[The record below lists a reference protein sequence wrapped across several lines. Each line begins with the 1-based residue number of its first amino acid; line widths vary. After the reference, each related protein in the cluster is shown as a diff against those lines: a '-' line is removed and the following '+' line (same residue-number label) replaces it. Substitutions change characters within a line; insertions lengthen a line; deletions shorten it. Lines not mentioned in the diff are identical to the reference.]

1 MSKAKIIDKKSVES
15 VLGEKNLLSKLHHSF
30 IVNMIYSFQDN
41 DFLYLVMDL
50 LPGGN
55 LRYHLCVKRRF
66 NEKQNK
72 FLIGCILV
80 GLEYIHSQCILH
92 RDIKPENLVFDN
104 NGYLRITDFG
114 IAKKYVVN
122 NKKDTSGTV
131 GYLAPEILCNQNH
144 TYSIDY
150 YAVGIIAYE
159 LAYGHRPY
167 IGRTKHEV
175 KQLILTQQAFIEYDE
190 LPNGYHDEAADFI
203 NQLIQ
208 RKPKNRL
215 GRDSI
220 SEVINHPWL
229 QGFDWEGMK
238 QKNLRAYYIP
248 KEGDNFDKKYCL
260 QDNKLGTETQE
271 RYKEIISQPNY
282 YLIFKKFDCDRVPDE
297 LKFFDTKVTTNNAN
311 NVNNNNMYNSSN
323 NSTAS
328 ISRNNKINIYND
340 NKKAVNNNYVS
351 SKQRNK
357 SMENLFLNR
366 NQNNPNNTNNEK
378 QLVKQISAIN
388 INNKD
393 YNNAILDKDR
403 SIQDEGINNNDYDLM
418 EQKSIFNKKNDNNN
432 ILFNKK
438 NNIILNDKKN
448 IIRLIDERIL
458 PINNG
463 QIISNNNFNS
473 VGNIIISQK
482 NQIILNNNN
491 ISNNNISI
499 KCKDKSAIYENQ
511 FDISDL
517 EKSKLIE
524 SEKEK
529 ESLLFSKKLTNI
541 NQYIYNN
548 SQPKKNAKSK
558 MINNSNSSLNLF
570 PNEIFNNHKGNYF
583 KKIIKNKILNKDL
596 SKLKQKTG
604 SNSLLNSNS
613 TQSLFKKS
621 TGLSSSYL
629 KPTKKHFLKKEL
641 FNGTFYQN
649 KSSSTKSFFF
659 PRKSTSSSVNK
670 KLNVNNN
677 NNTNNKR
684 TISSSSIRSLKKIKN
699 ERNNNNNIN
708 INGIFSNAGIESL
721 LNANFSSKE
730 FLDRNQNINKNLP
743 IINNISLNK
752 KNIQNFRNNF
762 GFAHRNNNRN
772 FLNGNGFF
780 SEKMKQNEVVRLKGN
795 FNDNIH

>member
-55 LRYHLCVKRRF
+55 LRYHLCLKRRF

-260 QDNKLGTETQE
+260 QENKLGTETQE

-282 YLIFKKFDCDRVPDE
+282 YLIFKKFDCERVPDE
-297 LKFFDTKVTTNNAN
+297 LKFIDTKITTNNA
-311 NVNNNNMYNSSN
+311 NNNNMYNSSN

-366 NQNNPNNTNNEK
+366 NQNNPNATNEK

-388 INNKD
+388 INNKE
-393 YNNAILDKDR
+393 YNNVILEKDR
-403 SIQDEGINNNDYDLM
+403 SIQDEVVNNNDNEFMD
-418 EQKSIFNKKNDNNN
+418 QKSIFNKKNSNNN
-432 ILFNKK
+432 IIFNKK

-458 PINNG
+458 PINNE
-463 QIISNNNFNS
+463 QIINNNNFNS

-517 EKSKLIE
+517 ERSKLIE
-524 SEKEK
+524 NEKEK

-541 NQYIYNN
+541 NQYAYNN

-570 PNEIFNNHKGNYF
+570 QNEIFNNHKGNYF
-583 KKIIKNKILNKDL
+583 KKIIKNKILSKDL

-604 SNSLLNSNS
+604 NNSLLNSNS

-670 KLNVNNN
+670 KVNMNNN
-677 NNTNNKR
+677 NANKR

-699 ERNNNNNIN
+699 ERNNNNIN
-708 INGIFSNAGIESL
+708 INGIFSNAGIESF
-721 LNANFSSKE
+721 LNANFSNKE
-730 FLDRNQNINKNLP
+730 FIDKNQNINKNLP

-762 GFAHRNNNRN
+762 GFAHRNTNRN

-780 SEKMKQNEVVRLKGN
+780 SEKIKQNEVVRLKGN

>member
-55 LRYHLCVKRRF
+55 LRYHLCLKRRF

-175 KQLILTQQAFIEYDE
+175 KQLILTQQAFIEYDD

-260 QDNKLGTETQE
+260 QENKLGTETQE

-282 YLIFKKFDCDRVPDE
+282 YLIFKKFDCERVPDE
-297 LKFFDTKVTTNNAN
+297 LKFIDTKITTNNA
-311 NVNNNNMYNSSN
+311 NNNNMYNSSN

-366 NQNNPNNTNNEK
+366 NQNNPNATNEK

-388 INNKD
+388 INNKE
-393 YNNAILDKDR
+393 YNNVILEKDR
-403 SIQDEGINNNDYDLM
+403 STQEEVVNNNDNEFMD
-418 EQKSIFNKKNDNNN
+418 QKSIFNKKNSNNN
-432 ILFNKK
+432 IIFNKK

-458 PINNG
+458 PINNE
-463 QIISNNNFNS
+463 QIINNNNFNS

-517 EKSKLIE
+517 ERSKLIE
-524 SEKEK
+524 NEKEK

-541 NQYIYNN
+541 NQYAYNN

-570 PNEIFNNHKGNYF
+570 QNEIFNNHKGNYF
-583 KKIIKNKILNKDL
+583 KKIIKNKILSKDL

-604 SNSLLNSNS
+604 NNSLLNSNS

-670 KLNVNNN
+670 KVNMNNN
-677 NNTNNKR
+677 NANKR

-699 ERNNNNNIN
+699 ERNNNNIN
-708 INGIFSNAGIESL
+708 INGIFSNAGIESF
-721 LNANFSSKE
+721 LNANFSNKE
-730 FLDRNQNINKNLP
+730 FIDKNQNINKNLP

-762 GFAHRNNNRN
+762 GFAHRNTNRN

-780 SEKMKQNEVVRLKGN
+780 SEKIKQNEVVRLKGN

>member
-55 LRYHLCVKRRF
+55 LRYHLCLKRRF

-260 QDNKLGTETQE
+260 QENKLGTETQE

-282 YLIFKKFDCDRVPDE
+282 YLIFKKFDCERVPDE
-297 LKFFDTKVTTNNAN
+297 LKFIDTKITTNNA
-311 NVNNNNMYNSSN
+311 NNNNMYNSSN

-366 NQNNPNNTNNEK
+366 NQNNPNATNEK

-388 INNKD
+388 INNKE
-393 YNNAILDKDR
+393 YNNVILEKDR
-403 SIQDEGINNNDYDLM
+403 SIQDEVVNNNDNEFMD
-418 EQKSIFNKKNDNNN
+418 QKSIFNKKNSNNN
-432 ILFNKK
+432 IIFNKK

-458 PINNG
+458 PINNE
-463 QIISNNNFNS
+463 QIINNNNFNS

-482 NQIILNNNN
+482 NQIILNNNNN

-517 EKSKLIE
+517 ERSKLIE
-524 SEKEK
+524 NEKEK

-541 NQYIYNN
+541 NQYAYNN

-570 PNEIFNNHKGNYF
+570 QNEIFNNHKGNYF
-583 KKIIKNKILNKDL
+583 KKIIKNKILSKDL

-604 SNSLLNSNS
+604 NNSLLNSNS

-670 KLNVNNN
+670 KVNMNNN
-677 NNTNNKR
+677 NANKR

-699 ERNNNNNIN
+699 ERNNNNIN
-708 INGIFSNAGIESL
+708 INGIFSNGGIESF
-721 LNANFSSKE
+721 LNANFSNKE
-730 FLDRNQNINKNLP
+730 FIDKNQNINKNLP

-762 GFAHRNNNRN
+762 GFAHRNTNRN

-780 SEKMKQNEVVRLKGN
+780 SEKIKQNEVVRLKGN
-795 FNDNIH
+795 FNENIH

>member
-55 LRYHLCVKRRF
+55 LRYHLCLKRRF

-260 QDNKLGTETQE
+260 QENKLGTETQE

-297 LKFFDTKVTTNNAN
+297 LKFIDTKITTNNA
-311 NVNNNNMYNSSN
+311 NNNNMYNSSN

-366 NQNNPNNTNNEK
+366 NQNNPNATNEK

-388 INNKD
+388 INNKE
-393 YNNAILDKDR
+393 YNNVILEKDR
-403 SIQDEGINNNDYDLM
+403 SIQDEVVNNNDNEFMD
-418 EQKSIFNKKNDNNN
+418 QKSIFNKKNSNNN
-432 ILFNKK
+432 IIFNKK

-458 PINNG
+458 PINNE
-463 QIISNNNFNS
+463 QIINNNNFNS

-517 EKSKLIE
+517 ERSKLIE
-524 SEKEK
+524 NEKEK

-541 NQYIYNN
+541 NQYAYNN

-570 PNEIFNNHKGNYF
+570 QNEIFNNHKGNYF
-583 KKIIKNKILNKDL
+583 KKIIKNKILSKDL

-604 SNSLLNSNS
+604 NNSLLNSNS

-670 KLNVNNN
+670 KVNMNNN
-677 NNTNNKR
+677 NANKR

-699 ERNNNNNIN
+699 ERNNNNIN
-708 INGIFSNAGIESL
+708 INGIFSNGGIESF
-721 LNANFSSKE
+721 LNANFSNKE
-730 FLDRNQNINKNLP
+730 FIDKNQNINKNLP

-762 GFAHRNNNRN
+762 GFAHRNTNRN

-780 SEKMKQNEVVRLKGN
+780 SEKIKQNEVVRLKGN
-795 FNDNIH
+795 FNENIH

>member
-55 LRYHLCVKRRF
+55 LRYHLCLKRRF

-260 QDNKLGTETQE
+260 QENKLGTETQE

-297 LKFFDTKVTTNNAN
+297 LKFMDTKITTNNA
-311 NVNNNNMYNSSN
+311 NNNMYNSSN

-366 NQNNPNNTNNEK
+366 NQNNPNATNEK

-388 INNKD
+388 INNKE
-393 YNNAILDKDR
+393 YNNVILEKDR
-403 SIQDEGINNNDYDLM
+403 SIQDEVVNNNDNEFMD
-418 EQKSIFNKKNDNNN
+418 QKSIFNKKNSNNN
-432 ILFNKK
+432 IIFNKK

-458 PINNG
+458 PINNE
-463 QIISNNNFNS
+463 QIINNNNFNS

-499 KCKDKSAIYENQ
+499 KYKDKSAVYENQ

-517 EKSKLIE
+517 ERSKLIE
-524 SEKEK
+524 NEKER
-529 ESLLFSKKLTNI
+529 ESFLFSKKLTNI
-541 NQYIYNN
+541 NQYAYNN

-570 PNEIFNNHKGNYF
+570 QNEIFNNHKGNYF
-583 KKIIKNKILNKDL
+583 KKIIKNKILSKDL

-604 SNSLLNSNS
+604 NNSLLNSNS
-613 TQSLFKKS
+613 THSLFKKS

-670 KLNVNNN
+670 KVNMNNN
-677 NNTNNKR
+677 NANKR

-699 ERNNNNNIN
+699 ERNNNNIN
-708 INGIFSNAGIESL
+708 INGIFSNAGIESF
-721 LNANFSSKE
+721 LNANFSNKE
-730 FLDRNQNINKNLP
+730 FIDKNQNINKNLP

-762 GFAHRNNNRN
+762 GFAHRNTNRN

-780 SEKMKQNEVVRLKGN
+780 SEKIKQNEVVRLKGN
-795 FNDNIH
+795 FNENIH

>member
-55 LRYHLCVKRRF
+55 LRYHLCLKRRF

-104 NGYLRITDFG
+104 NGYLRITDLG

-150 YAVGIIAYE
+150 YAIGIIAYE

-260 QDNKLGTETQE
+260 QENKLGTETQE

-297 LKFFDTKVTTNNAN
+297 LKFMDTKITTNNA
-311 NVNNNNMYNSSN
+311 NNNMYNSSN

-366 NQNNPNNTNNEK
+366 NQNNPNATNEK

-388 INNKD
+388 INNKE
-393 YNNAILDKDR
+393 YNNVILEKDR
-403 SIQDEGINNNDYDLM
+403 STQEEVVNNNDNELM
-418 EQKSIFNKKNDNNN
+418 DQNSIFNKKNSNNN
-432 ILFNKK
+432 IIFNKK

-458 PINNG
+458 PINNE
-463 QIISNNNFNS
+463 QIINNNNFNS

-499 KCKDKSAIYENQ
+499 KYKDKSAVYENQ

-517 EKSKLIE
+517 ERSKLIE
-524 SEKEK
+524 NEKER
-529 ESLLFSKKLTNI
+529 ESFLFSKKLTNI
-541 NQYIYNN
+541 NQYAYNN

-570 PNEIFNNHKGNYF
+570 QNEIFNNHKGNYF
-583 KKIIKNKILNKDL
+583 KKIIKNKILSKDL

-604 SNSLLNSNS
+604 NNSLLNSNS

-670 KLNVNNN
+670 KGNMNNN
-677 NNTNNKR
+677 NANKR

-699 ERNNNNNIN
+699 ERNNNNIN
-708 INGIFSNAGIESL
+708 INGIFSNGGIESF
-721 LNANFSSKE
+721 LNANFSNKE
-730 FLDRNQNINKNLP
+730 FIDKNQNINKNLP

-762 GFAHRNNNRN
+762 GFAHRNTNRN

-780 SEKMKQNEVVRLKGN
+780 SEKIKQNEVVRLKGN
-795 FNDNIH
+795 FNENIH

>member
-1 MSKAKIIDKKSVES
+1 MSKAKIIDKKSVDS

-55 LRYHLCVKRRF
+55 LRYHLCLKRRF

-260 QDNKLGTETQE
+260 QENKLGTETQE

-297 LKFFDTKVTTNNAN
+297 LKFIDTKITTNNA
-311 NVNNNNMYNSSN
+311 NNNNMYNSSN

-366 NQNNPNNTNNEK
+366 NQNNPNATNEK

-388 INNKD
+388 INNKE
-393 YNNAILDKDR
+393 YNNVILEKDR
-403 SIQDEGINNNDYDLM
+403 SIQDEVVNNNDNEFMD
-418 EQKSIFNKKNDNNN
+418 QKSIFNKKNSNNN
-432 ILFNKK
+432 IIFNKK

-458 PINNG
+458 PINNE
-463 QIISNNNFNS
+463 QIINNNNFNS

-517 EKSKLIE
+517 ERSKLIE
-524 SEKEK
+524 NEKEK

-541 NQYIYNN
+541 NQYAYNN

-570 PNEIFNNHKGNYF
+570 QNEIFNNHKGNYF
-583 KKIIKNKILNKDL
+583 KKIIKNKILSKDL

-604 SNSLLNSNS
+604 NNSLLNSNS

-670 KLNVNNN
+670 KVNMNNN
-677 NNTNNKR
+677 NANKR

-699 ERNNNNNIN
+699 ERNNNNIN
-708 INGIFSNAGIESL
+708 INGIFSNGGIESF
-721 LNANFSSKE
+721 LNANFSNKE
-730 FLDRNQNINKNLP
+730 FIDKNQNINKNLP

-762 GFAHRNNNRN
+762 GFAHRNTNRN

-780 SEKMKQNEVVRLKGN
+780 SEKIKQNEVVRLKGN
-795 FNDNIH
+795 FNENIH

>member
-55 LRYHLCVKRRF
+55 LRYHLCLKRRF

-260 QDNKLGTETQE
+260 QENKLGTETQE

-282 YLIFKKFDCDRVPDE
+282 YLIFKKFDCERVPDE
-297 LKFFDTKVTTNNAN
+297 LKFIDTKITTNNA
-311 NVNNNNMYNSSN
+311 NNNNMYNSSN

-366 NQNNPNNTNNEK
+366 NQNNPNATNEK

-388 INNKD
+388 INNKE
-393 YNNAILDKDR
+393 YNNVILEKDR
-403 SIQDEGINNNDYDLM
+403 SIQDEVVNNNDNEFMD
-418 EQKSIFNKKNDNNN
+418 QKSIFNKKNSNNN
-432 ILFNKK
+432 IIFNKK

-458 PINNG
+458 PINNE
-463 QIISNNNFNS
+463 QIINNNNFNS

-517 EKSKLIE
+517 ERSKLIE
-524 SEKEK
+524 NEKEK

-541 NQYIYNN
+541 NQYAYNN

-570 PNEIFNNHKGNYF
+570 QNEIFNNHKGNYF
-583 KKIIKNKILNKDL
+583 KKIIKNKILSKDL

-604 SNSLLNSNS
+604 NNSLLNSNS

-670 KLNVNNN
+670 KVNMNNN
-677 NNTNNKR
+677 NANKR

-699 ERNNNNNIN
+699 ERNNNNIN
-708 INGIFSNAGIESL
+708 INGIFSNAGIESF
-721 LNANFSSKE
+721 LNANFSNKE
-730 FLDRNQNINKNLP
+730 FIDKNQNINKNLP

-762 GFAHRNNNRN
+762 GFAHRNTNRN

-780 SEKMKQNEVVRLKGN
+780 SEKIKQNEVVRLKGN
-795 FNDNIH
+795 FNENIH

>member
-55 LRYHLCVKRRF
+55 LRYHLCLKRRF

-260 QDNKLGTETQE
+260 QENKLGTETQE

-282 YLIFKKFDCDRVPDE
+282 YLIFKKFDCERVPDE
-297 LKFFDTKVTTNNAN
+297 LKFIDTKITTNNA
-311 NVNNNNMYNSSN
+311 NNNNMYNSSN

-366 NQNNPNNTNNEK
+366 NQNNPNATNEK

-388 INNKD
+388 INNKE
-393 YNNAILDKDR
+393 YNNVILEKDR
-403 SIQDEGINNNDYDLM
+403 SIQDEVVNNNDNEFMD
-418 EQKSIFNKKNDNNN
+418 QKSIFNKKNSNNN
-432 ILFNKK
+432 IIFNKK

-458 PINNG
+458 PINNE
-463 QIISNNNFNS
+463 QIINNNNFNS

-517 EKSKLIE
+517 ERSKLIE
-524 SEKEK
+524 NEKEK

-541 NQYIYNN
+541 NQYAYNN

-570 PNEIFNNHKGNYF
+570 QNEIFNNHKGNYF
-583 KKIIKNKILNKDL
+583 KKIIKNKILSKDL

-604 SNSLLNSNS
+604 NNSLLNSNS

-670 KLNVNNN
+670 KVNMNNN
-677 NNTNNKR
+677 NANKR

-699 ERNNNNNIN
+699 ERNNNNIN
-708 INGIFSNAGIESL
+708 INGIFSNGGIESF
-721 LNANFSSKE
+721 LNANFSNKE
-730 FLDRNQNINKNLP
+730 FIDKNQNINKNLP

-762 GFAHRNNNRN
+762 GFAHRNTNRN

-780 SEKMKQNEVVRLKGN
+780 SEKIKQNEVVRLKGN
-795 FNDNIH
+795 FNENIH

>member
-30 IVNMIYSFQDN
+30 IVNMIYSFQDH
-41 DFLYLVMDL
+41 DYLYLVMDL

-66 NEKQNK
+66 SEKQNK

-190 LPNGYHDEAADFI
+190 LPNGYHYEAADFI

-229 QGFDWEGMK
+229 EGFDWEGMK

-260 QDNKLGTETQE
+260 QENKLGTETQE

-282 YLIFKKFDCDRVPDE
+282 YLVFKKFDCDRVPDE
-297 LKFFDTKVTTNNAN
+297 LKFIESKITNNA
-311 NVNNNNMYNSSN
+311 NNNMYNSSN

-328 ISRNNKINIYND
+328 ISRNNKISIYND
-340 NKKAVNNNYVS
+340 NKKAVNNNYML

-357 SMENLFLNR
+357 SMENLFFNR
-366 NQNNPNNTNNEK
+366 NQNLPNTNNHK
-378 QLVKQISAIN
+378 QLVKQISAMN
-388 INNKD
+388 INNKEF
-393 YNNAILDKDR
+393 NNNINANLEKEGTF
-403 SIQDEGINNNDYDLM
+403 QDDGLSNNNDYELI
-418 EQKSIFNKKNDNNN
+418 EQRSFLNKKIDNSN
-432 ILFNKK
+432 ILLNKK

-448 IIRLIDERIL
+448 IIRLIDDRIL
-458 PINNG
+458 PINNEH
-463 QIISNNNFNS
+463 IINNNNFNS

-524 SEKEK
+524 NEKEK
-529 ESLLFSKKLTNI
+529 ESLLFSKKLANI
-541 NQYIYNN
+541 NQYIFNN
-548 SQPKKNAKSK
+548 TKPKKTIKSK
-558 MINNSNSSLNLF
+558 IMGNSNSSLNLF
-570 PNEIFNNHKGNYF
+570 QNEIFNNHKGNYF

-604 SNSLLNSNS
+604 NNSMLNSNNS
-613 TQSLFKKS
+613 TQSIFKKS
-621 TGLSSSYL
+621 TGLNSSYL

-670 KLNVNNN
+670 KMNMNNN
-677 NNTNNKR
+677 NNNNKR

-699 ERNNNNNIN
+699 ERNNNNIN
-708 INGIFSNAGIESL
+708 INGIFSNAGVESL
-721 LNANFSSKE
+721 LNANYS
-730 FLDRNQNINKNLP
+730 NNNINKNLP

-762 GFAHRNNNRN
+762 GFAQRNNNRN
-772 FLNGNGFF
+772 FLNNNGFF
-780 SEKMKQNEVVRLKGN
+780 SEKMKDGDIVRLKGN
-795 FNDNIH
+795 FNDKIH

>member
-55 LRYHLCVKRRF
+55 LRYHLCLKRRF

-260 QDNKLGTETQE
+260 QENKLGTETQE

-297 LKFFDTKVTTNNAN
+297 LKFIDTKITTNNA
-311 NVNNNNMYNSSN
+311 NNNNMYNSSN

-366 NQNNPNNTNNEK
+366 NQNNPNATNEK

-388 INNKD
+388 INNKE
-393 YNNAILDKDR
+393 YNNVILEKDR
-403 SIQDEGINNNDYDLM
+403 SIQDEVVNNNDNEFMD
-418 EQKSIFNKKNDNNN
+418 QKSIFNKKNSNNN
-432 ILFNKK
+432 IIFNKK

-458 PINNG
+458 PINNE
-463 QIISNNNFNS
+463 QIINNNNFNS

-517 EKSKLIE
+517 ERSKLIE
-524 SEKEK
+524 NEKEK

-541 NQYIYNN
+541 NQYAYNN

-570 PNEIFNNHKGNYF
+570 QNEIFNNHKGNYF
-583 KKIIKNKILNKDL
+583 KKIIKNKILSKDL

-604 SNSLLNSNS
+604 NNSLLNSNS

-670 KLNVNNN
+670 KVNMNNN
-677 NNTNNKR
+677 NANKR

-699 ERNNNNNIN
+699 ERNNNNIN
-708 INGIFSNAGIESL
+708 INGIFSNAGIESF
-721 LNANFSSKE
+721 LNANFSNKE
-730 FLDRNQNINKNLP
+730 FIDKNQNINKNLP

-762 GFAHRNNNRN
+762 GFAHRNTNRN

-780 SEKMKQNEVVRLKGN
+780 SEKIKQNEVVRLKGN

>member
-55 LRYHLCVKRRF
+55 LRYHLCLKRRF

-260 QDNKLGTETQE
+260 QENKLGTETQE

-297 LKFFDTKVTTNNAN
+297 LKFIDTKITTNNA
-311 NVNNNNMYNSSN
+311 NNNNMYNSSN

-366 NQNNPNNTNNEK
+366 NQNNPNATNEK

-388 INNKD
+388 INNKE
-393 YNNAILDKDR
+393 YNNFILEKDR
-403 SIQDEGINNNDYDLM
+403 SIQDEVINNNDNEFMD
-418 EQKSIFNKKNDNNN
+418 QKSIFNKKNSNNN
-432 ILFNKK
+432 IIFNKK

-458 PINNG
+458 PINNE
-463 QIISNNNFNS
+463 QIINNNNFNS

-517 EKSKLIE
+517 ERSKLIE
-524 SEKEK
+524 NEKEK

-541 NQYIYNN
+541 NQYAYNN

-570 PNEIFNNHKGNYF
+570 QNEIFNNHKGNYF
-583 KKIIKNKILNKDL
+583 KKIIKNKILSKDL

-604 SNSLLNSNS
+604 NNSLLNSNS

-670 KLNVNNN
+670 KVNMNNN
-677 NNTNNKR
+677 NANKR

-699 ERNNNNNIN
+699 ERNNNNIN
-708 INGIFSNAGIESL
+708 INGIFSNAGIESF
-721 LNANFSSKE
+721 LNANFSNKE
-730 FLDRNQNINKNLP
+730 FIDKNQNINKNLP

-762 GFAHRNNNRN
+762 GFAHRNTNRN

-780 SEKMKQNEVVRLKGN
+780 SEKIKQNEVVRLKGN

>member
-55 LRYHLCVKRRF
+55 LRYHLCLKRRF

-238 QKNLRAYYIP
+238 QKNLRAHYIP

-260 QDNKLGTETQE
+260 QENKLGTETQE

-282 YLIFKKFDCDRVPDE
+282 YLIFKKFDCERVPDE
-297 LKFFDTKVTTNNAN
+297 LKFIDTKITTNNA
-311 NVNNNNMYNSSN
+311 NNNNMYNSSN

-366 NQNNPNNTNNEK
+366 NQNNPNATNEK

-388 INNKD
+388 INNKE
-393 YNNAILDKDR
+393 YNNVILEKDR
-403 SIQDEGINNNDYDLM
+403 SIQDEVVNNNDNEFMD
-418 EQKSIFNKKNDNNN
+418 QKSIFNKKNSNNN
-432 ILFNKK
+432 IIFNKK

-458 PINNG
+458 PINNE
-463 QIISNNNFNS
+463 QIINNNNFNS

-517 EKSKLIE
+517 ERSKLIE
-524 SEKEK
+524 NEKEK

-541 NQYIYNN
+541 NQYAYNN

-570 PNEIFNNHKGNYF
+570 QNEIFNNHKGNYF
-583 KKIIKNKILNKDL
+583 KKIIKNKILSKDL

-604 SNSLLNSNS
+604 NNSLLNSNS

-670 KLNVNNN
+670 KVNMNNN
-677 NNTNNKR
+677 NANKR

-699 ERNNNNNIN
+699 ERNNNNIN
-708 INGIFSNAGIESL
+708 INGIFSNAGIESF
-721 LNANFSSKE
+721 LNANFSNKE
-730 FLDRNQNINKNLP
+730 FIDKNQNINKNLP

-762 GFAHRNNNRN
+762 GFAHRNTNRN

-780 SEKMKQNEVVRLKGN
+780 SEKIKQNEVVRLKGN

>member
-55 LRYHLCVKRRF
+55 LRYHLCLKRRF

-260 QDNKLGTETQE
+260 QENKLGTETQE

-282 YLIFKKFDCDRVPDE
+282 YLIFKKFDCERVPDE
-297 LKFFDTKVTTNNAN
+297 LKFIDTKITTNNA
-311 NVNNNNMYNSSN
+311 NNNNMYNSSN

-366 NQNNPNNTNNEK
+366 NQNNPNATNEK

-388 INNKD
+388 INNKE
-393 YNNAILDKDR
+393 YNNVILEKDR
-403 SIQDEGINNNDYDLM
+403 SIQDEVVNNNDNEFMD
-418 EQKSIFNKKNDNNN
+418 QKSIFNKKNSNNN
-432 ILFNKK
+432 IIFNKK

-458 PINNG
+458 PINNE
-463 QIISNNNFNS
+463 QIINNNNFNS

-517 EKSKLIE
+517 ERSKLIE
-524 SEKEK
+524 NEKEK

-541 NQYIYNN
+541 NQYAYNN

-558 MINNSNSSLNLF
+558 MINSSNSSLNLF
-570 PNEIFNNHKGNYF
+570 QNEIFNNHKGNYF
-583 KKIIKNKILNKDL
+583 KKIIKNKILSKDL

-604 SNSLLNSNS
+604 NNSLLNSNS

-670 KLNVNNN
+670 KVNMNNN
-677 NNTNNKR
+677 NANKR

-699 ERNNNNNIN
+699 ERNNNNIN
-708 INGIFSNAGIESL
+708 INGIFSNAGIESF
-721 LNANFSSKE
+721 LNANFSNKE
-730 FLDRNQNINKNLP
+730 FIDKNQNINKNLP

-762 GFAHRNNNRN
+762 GFAHRNTNRN

-780 SEKMKQNEVVRLKGN
+780 SEKIKQNEVVRLKGN
-795 FNDNIH
+795 FNENIH